1 MHAVAV
7 RVLVK
12 LVSLVD
18 AGHQE
23 VGVATLRGVLLLQ
36 VQIQQLTRSII
47 VLLGHLSGSL
57 ALRLVC
63 ILDKAARPREQG
75 NLPLAVGIVVA
86 LLLREHHVE
95 VEGSDAKLDGAT
107 GSVKFF
113 GFVDVIIDVLEL
125 GVGAGSLDEA
135 DAVLLVDS
143 KATTTLSRLDVRPK
157 YLTSWVHFRH
167 SVELELALLIQV
179 ALPLLIG

>member
-86 LLLREHHVE
+86 LLLREHHVD
-95 VEGSDAKLDGAT
+95 VDNCSFRRHISGVDRHLVRVKGL
-107 GSVKFF
+107 SV
-113 GFVDVIIDVLEL
+113 
-125 GVGAGSLDEA
+125 A
-135 DAVLLVDS
+135 
-143 KATTTLSRLDVRPK
+143 
-157 YLTSWVHFRH
+157 
-167 SVELELALLIQV
+167 
-179 ALPLLIG
+179 PLNS